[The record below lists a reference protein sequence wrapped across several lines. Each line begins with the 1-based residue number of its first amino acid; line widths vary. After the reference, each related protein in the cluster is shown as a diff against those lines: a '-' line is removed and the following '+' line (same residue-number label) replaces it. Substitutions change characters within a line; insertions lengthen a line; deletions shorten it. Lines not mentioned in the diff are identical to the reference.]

1 MAHLKN
7 VDPDDDLTI
16 PYVKRFCEP
25 PSTTSFIIRYNK
37 FLHPTNYPP
46 IHRYPRHDP
55 PEDLSYLNYW
65 ERPTWF
71 GGITGLLGFGY
82 GLRQVQIWGWN
93 SSTTRKKYPFT
104 SSRMRT
110 RTLMRYTLQWG
121 CFGAW
126 VGLVSVGIAH
136 IRKRDEVA
144 NCNFAFLTTVILLM
158 FFMKSF
164 KRAAT
169 FAAASWRLVC
179 SRITRCFLL
188 RKGALHRCQNLINT
202 AIRDLRRYT
211 LSAFA
216 ICVHPFRAADSC
228 FGTNRHPARR
238 AGWENRRFPCEIVV
252 LFVRNCR
259 GFRAK
264 LGLFSC
270 DICVIFVRF
279 LCEIIVVF
287 VYVGVF

>member
-144 NCNFAFLTTVILLM
+144 NCNFAFLTTVIPLT

-169 FAAASWRLVC
+169 FAAASWAISLLANYPMFPPQERGVTQMPEFDQYGYPGPEKIYSERFRDMRASFPS
-179 SRITRCFLL
+179 SRQLF
-188 RKGALHRCQNLINT
+188 
-202 AIRDLRRYT
+202 RDE
-211 LSAFA
+211 
-216 ICVHPFRAADSC
+216 
-228 FGTNRHPARR
+228 PAPGEE
-238 AGWENRRFPCEIVV
+238 GW
-252 LFVRNCR
+252 
-259 GFRAK
+259 
-264 LGLFSC
+264 
-270 DICVIFVRF
+270 
-279 LCEIIVVF
+279 
-287 VYVGVF
+287 VGE